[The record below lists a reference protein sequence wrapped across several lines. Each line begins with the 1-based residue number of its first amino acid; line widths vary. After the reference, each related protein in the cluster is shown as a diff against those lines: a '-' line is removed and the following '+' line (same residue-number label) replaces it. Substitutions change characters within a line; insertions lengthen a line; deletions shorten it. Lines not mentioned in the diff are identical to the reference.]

1 MHVAQPFVTLGLLRH
16 PVEFDAI
23 DDQPVHALFMVV
35 SPTVPVHLRI
45 LAQLGF
51 LLRDNVLRDLLRR
64 RDPAE
69 EILGRIEML
78 EASRTTGSFRAA
90 PLGT

>member
-1 MHVAQPFVTLGLLRH
+1 
-16 PVEFDAI
+16 
-23 DDQPVHALFMVV
+23 
-35 SPTVPVHLRI
+35 VHLRI